1 MVASNAG
8 ICPRHRRRTMLSK
21 TILSVSALAL
31 AGALFAAPAA
41 AQSAA
46 HHDHAA
52 HAGHDATP
60 QVPAQRWATDAPL
73 RAGMR
78 NLREATETLNHYEMG
93 HLDEVQR
100 DNAVAKIDAAIKDMV
115 AHCKLKPDADAALH
129 GLLAKFIAGAG
140 AARAGTFS
148 KAELAPM
155 QDALA
160 QYPRMFDDHDWSE
173 AAD

>member
-1 MVASNAG
+1 
-8 ICPRHRRRTMLSK
+8 MLSGIK
-21 TILSVSALAL
+21 LSASALAL
-31 AGALFAAPAA
+31 VGALFAAPTM

-52 HAGHDATP
+52 HAGHDAKP

-93 HLDEVQR
+93 HLDDTQR
-100 DNAVAKIDAAIKDMV
+100 DNAVEKIDAAIKDMF
-115 AHCKLKPDADAALH
+115 ANCKLKPEADAALH
-129 GLLAKFIAGAG
+129 GLLAKFIAGAN
-140 AARAGTFS
+140 AARAGKFG

-160 QYPRMFDDHDWSE
+160 QYPQLFDDRDWGKP
-173 AAD
+173 AH

>member
-1 MVASNAG
+1 
-8 ICPRHRRRTMLSK
+8 MLSR
-21 TILSVSALAL
+21 TILSVSALALGL

-46 HHDHAA
+46 HHDHAS
-52 HAGHDATP
+52 HASHDAKP

-93 HLDEVQR
+93 HLDDVQR
-100 DNAVAKIDAAIKDMV
+100 DNAVEKIDAAIKDMI
-115 AHCKLKPDADAALH
+115 ANCKLKPDADAALH
-129 GLLAKFIAGAG
+129 GLLVKFIAGAN